1 MLVFTN
7 FISKLQ
13 NAARRK
19 QTIVH
24 FPYSKLCH
32 DIAQLLKNEGLI
44 KRVEVHSVTKV
55 PTLWIVLKYQKDIP
69 LIERIQQYSTCGHS
83 IFWRLS
89 DFPTSGFYLL
99 STSKGILSKKA
110 AFQHQVGGQVLCRIF

>member
-13 NAARRK
+13 NAARQK
-19 QTIVH
+19 QTIAH
-24 FPYSKLCH
+24 FPYSKLCY
-32 DIAQLLKNEGLI
+32 DIAQLLKNEGFI
-44 KRVEVHSVTKV
+44 KRVEVHSIANI
-55 PTLWIVLKYQKDIP
+55 PTLWIVLKYQKNVP
-69 LIERIQQYSTCGHS
+69 LIERIQQYSTCGRS

-99 STSKGILSKKA
+99 STSKGILSKKT
-110 AFQHQVGGQVLCRIF
+110 AFRYQVGGKVLCRIF